1 VSFVSVVAVP
11 LGLAV
16 GIAPLIA
23 CWGGHHAGYA
33 VKPCVLYPSH
43 GSVTVVV
50 CRVLF
55 VVCWLHSAVEQPPC
69 HHQREREQEPGLDHA
84 QRGWLSQRGW

>member
-1 VSFVSVVAVP
+1 MSVVAVP

-23 CWGGHHAGYA
+23 CWGAI
-33 VKPCVLYPSH
+33 VPLTFTSPVMSI
-43 GSVTVVV
+43 
-50 CRVLF
+50 RVSC

-69 HHQREREQEPGLDHA
+69 HHQRERGQEPGLDHA
-84 QRGWLSQRGW
+84 QLSQRGW